1 MRREGGVKKWGI
13 KVRERAKWIEGKG
26 GKREGRWK
34 GAYLEGRSV
43 MEAHRIGTE
52 SMQREK
58 KEENGDR
65 DLHSASV
72 LDTYITQRAESLTCT
87 SCADHNHSLLPVMYF
102 LNRQKH
108 LFDVHTSNTCIKE
121 EGESERGGGRAGERR
136 RKGRKRED

>member
-1 MRREGGVKKWGI
+1 MDRRKGREKGGEVEGGI
-13 KVRERAKWIEGKG
+13 LRGKISDG
-26 GKREGRWK
+26 SSQDRYRK
-34 GAYLEGRSV
+34 
-43 MEAHRIGTE
+43 
-52 SMQREK
+52 QREK